1 MSGTSIQRPPS
12 NVRRPMGLDVRAS
25 GQVAGARN
33 WFRHRRRRGAAFPC
47 GARGCRVGCADQVGR
62 SRGPSRGRRSRNT
75 DKMVRT
81 ADPTRIPMGCSYHE
95 KRTVCAH
102 GSTPR
107 TPPNELFVRTS
118 RLWITRIPRA
128 QEKNFYPL
136 SPRHLAIG
144 ERRSANRPCAQAVR
158 FSLRVEGPRGHLTR
172 PPGALRRRRSEPP
185 TPARL
190 PQAWTLR
197 ERTLGVDA
205 VKRDGPSH
213 GDPWTRADPGAPLP
227 APAPRSPDHKA
238 RPLRRG
244 TR

>member
-1 MSGTSIQRPPS
+1 MCSSD
-12 NVRRPMGLDVRAS
+12 L
-25 GQVAGARN
+25 
-33 WFRHRRRRGAAFPC
+33 
-47 GARGCRVGCADQVGR
+47 
-62 SRGPSRGRRSRNT
+62 
-75 DKMVRT
+75 MVRT
-81 ADPTRIPMGCSYHE
+81 ADPTQIPVRCWSHE
-95 KRTVCAH
+95 SEPFVRTDRH
-102 GSTPR
+102 PQ
-107 TPPNELFVRTS
+107 TPPNEPFVRTS
-118 RLWITRIPRA
+118 RLWKTRIPRA

-213 GDPWTRADPGAPLP
+213 GDPWTRADQGAPLP